1 MTAPS
6 RDGRSL
12 VVGLGNPGPRYDGTR
27 HNVGFA
33 CLDLLAERAGVRF
46 ADKRQHAL
54 IGEGSLAGA
63 RVVLAKP
70 RTFMN
75 SSGLAARYL
84 LDRFGVRAE
93 RMLVVYDDMDLP
105 LGSLR
110 VRAQGSS
117 GGHNG
122 LNSINAEVGTSAYPR
137 VRIGIGRPA
146 RGAIEHVLARF
157 SREEQAV
164 VDEALARAAE
174 AVEVWLTE
182 GIDAAMNRFN

>member
-1 MTAPS
+1 MSSPT

-33 CLDLLAERAGVRF
+33 CIDLLAERAGVRLS
-46 ADKRQHAL
+46 DKRQHAL

-75 SSGLAARYL
+75 ASGLAARYL
-84 LDRFGVRAE
+84 LDRYGLRAE

-105 LGSLR
+105 LGALR

-146 RGAIEHVLARF
+146 HGAIEHVLARF
-157 SREEQAV
+157 TREEQAV
-164 VDEALARAAE
+164 VDEALARAAD
-174 AVEVWLTE
+174 AVEAWLTE

>member
-1 MTAPS
+1 VTAPS

>member
-1 MTAPS
+1 MPS
-6 RDGRSL
+6 TDGRSV

-33 CLDLLAERAGVRF
+33 CLDLLAKRAGMRF
-46 ADKRQHAL
+46 ADKRQHVF
-54 IGEGSLAGA
+54 IGEGSLAGQG
-63 RVVLAKP
+63 VVLAKP

-75 SSGLAARYL
+75 ASGLAARYL
-84 LDRFGVRAE
+84 LDRFGVRPE

-105 LGSLR
+105 LGALR

-146 RGAIEHVLARF
+146 HGAIEHVLAHF
-157 SREEQAV
+157 SKEEQAV
-164 VDEALARAAE
+164 VDEALGRAAD
-174 AVEVWLTE
+174 AVETWLTE

>member
-1 MTAPS
+1 MPS
-6 RDGRSL
+6 PSADARSL
-12 VVGLGNPGPRYDGTR
+12 VIGLGNPGLRYDGTR

-46 ADKRQHAL
+46 NDKRQHAL
-54 IGEGSLAGA
+54 VGEGSLTGA

-75 SSGLAARYL
+75 RSGEAARYL
-84 LDRFGVRAE
+84 LDRFALRPE

-105 LGSLR
+105 LGGLR

-122 LNSINAEVGTSAYPR
+122 LNSINAFVHTNAYPR

-146 RGAIEHVLARF
+146 HGAIEHVLARF
-157 SREEQAV
+157 SREEQAM
-164 VDEALARAAE
+164 VDEAVGRAAD
-174 AVEVWLTE
+174 AVEAWLAE